1 MPSKYNAS
9 LNDSPLMKARKRQ
22 EVGEAQVI
30 ADKSDCKYQQNN
42 QNSSKGSDSIILTR
56 EEVDEL
62 YRLLNVVIS
71 VLDDL
76 QIQYVII
83 KGSLLGATR
92 SESILFNDNDIDIAI
107 IDDEQDSYGRFQEN
121 LSKALNDSSARRRFA
136 NGKEV
141 TYHHARRPREGCS
154 RIHPSGTSRAW
165 VDIFVL
171 RRYDSRDQL
180 MRLFDT
186 EENAQGED
194 SSLCRVNYFLFD
206 TFPLYHYDD
215 RNAIAL
221 WPNQHFS
228 PSELF
233 PVQQL
238 KFGPLDVVAP
248 RETVQ
253 TLQRF
258 YGDDCFTHYSLV
270 KMISGH
276 PYNGQ
281 VDWMTAEKLPLLE
294 EHYQPVEH
302 SDMWSAHCRMSQQ
315 SVMDGFDC
323 EPDLEA
329 CSDGDGDESPPRS
342 LSPPI
347 GIGMGMARSKSLF
360 VLGANSLGR
369 SPSPAALS
377 ASLTV
382 IHDADCMPREPGPSK
397 WFGADLRRCTGSC
410 SGAPEFEKTL
420 RKAMEPHLQT
430 ARRNREMCRSPT
442 SLQID
447 APIASYVGVPYTSIR
462 EERRFLF
469 DEHSYPIHH
478 VLAQTLGI
486 KDLSKLHEHPN
497 QDMGQLLAPLLS
509 RQHRRQFHACFD
521 NLVTSFCIPLLH
533 SMAME
538 KSIFHNKSAK
548 TPSKVTYRYQAFPCI
563 RVVRPGEFS
572 IAPHCDTGESDFL
585 PLLVR
590 IM

>member
-1 MPSKYNAS
+1 MSSIYEAS
-9 LNDSPLMKARKRQ
+9 LNDCPLMEARKRQ
-22 EVGEAQVI
+22 EVGEDQVI
-30 ADKSDCKYQQNN
+30 AECHRNN
-42 QNSSKGSDSIILTR
+42 QNPSEGYDSIILTR
-56 EEVDEL
+56 KEVDEL
-62 YRLLNVVIS
+62 YRLMSIVIA

-76 QIQYVII
+76 QTQYVII

-92 SESILFNDNDIDIAI
+92 SESILFNDNDIDIGI
-107 IDDEQDSYGRFQEN
+107 IDDGQDSHGRFHEN
-121 LSKALNDSSARRRFA
+121 LIQALDVSSARHRFV

-141 TYHHARRPREGCS
+141 TYHHARRSKEGCI
-154 RIHPSGTSRAW
+154 RIHSSETSRAW

-171 RRYDSRDQL
+171 KRYDSREQL

-186 EENAQGED
+186 EENAQTED
-194 SSLCRVNYFLFD
+194 SSLYRVNYFLFES
-206 TFPLYHYDD
+206 FPLYHYDD
-215 RNAIAL
+215 RNSIAL

-233 PVQQL
+233 PLQHL

-270 KMISGH
+270 KIMSGH
-276 PYNGQ
+276 ADHSK
-281 VDWMTAEKLPLLE
+281 VDRMTAEKLPLLE
-294 EHYQPVEH
+294 EHYQPIEH
-302 SDMWSAHCRMSQQ
+302 SDMWSAKSRMSQQ
-315 SVMDGFDC
+315 SLVDGFDC
-323 EPDLEA
+323 EPELEA
-329 CSDGDGDESPPRS
+329 CSDEDGDEPPPRS
-342 LSPPI
+342 SSPPI
-347 GIGMGMARSKSLF
+347 GMGMGMLRSKSLF
-360 VLGANSLGR
+360 VLGANSLHR
-369 SPSPAALS
+369 SPSPSALS
-377 ASLTV
+377 ASLT
-382 IHDADCMPREPGPSK
+382 IIYDADCMPREPGPSK
-397 WFGADLRRCTGSC
+397 WFGADLRQCTGSC
-410 SGAPEFEKTL
+410 SDAPEFEKTL

-430 ARRNREMCRSPT
+430 ARRNREMSRSPT
-442 SLQID
+442 TLQID
-447 APIASYVGVPYTSIR
+447 APIASYIGVPYTSMR

-469 DEHSYPIHH
+469 DEHSYPIHE

-486 KDLSKLHEHPN
+486 DDLSKLHEHPN

-509 RQHRRQFHACFD
+509 RQHRRQFHSCFD

-538 KSIFHNKSAK
+538 KRIFHNKSTK

-572 IAPHCDTGESDFL
+572 IAPHCDTGEQFSVL
-585 PLLVR
+585 RNL